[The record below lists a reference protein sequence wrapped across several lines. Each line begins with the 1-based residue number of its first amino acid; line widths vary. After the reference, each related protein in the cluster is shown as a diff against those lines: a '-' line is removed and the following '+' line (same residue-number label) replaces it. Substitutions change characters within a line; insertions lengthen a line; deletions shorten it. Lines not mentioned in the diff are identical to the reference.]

1 MTLKLVVLPLLSPAR
16 VAPSDAEAV
25 SARMRGTWSGATAL
39 VVLLVLRM
47 ARCQDVPLVPGKT
60 SSGLVIVIAVSLI
73 RDSDLLTRLHPL
85 NCGFSFI
92 SVQLSDRLGLDTY
105 CLTSMKPLLFYF
117 LVLQNGNSDGSV
129 LVSIAMH

>member
-1 MTLKLVVLPLLSPAR
+1 MTLKLVVLPLLSPPPR

-39 VVLLVLRM
+39 VVLLVLRT

-60 SSGLVIVIAVSLI
+60 SSGLVIVIVVVSLI

-105 CLTSMKPLLFYF
+105 CLTT
-117 LVLQNGNSDGSV
+117 Q
-129 LVSIAMH
+129 

>member
-1 MTLKLVVLPLLSPAR
+1 MTLKLVVLPLLSPPR

-39 VVLLVLRM
+39 VVLLVLGM

-60 SSGLVIVIAVSLI
+60 SSGLVIAVSLI

-85 NCGFSFI
+85 SCGFSFI

-117 LVLQNGNSDGSV
+117 LVLQNGNSDGII
-129 LVSIAMH
+129 LVSLAVH